1 MVVGLSSKVAISEF
15 KESSFNRVGG
25 LGSARSGSVEV
36 SQFKVIID
44 CE

>member
-1 MVVGLSSKVAISEF
+1 MVAGLSNKVAISEF
-15 KESSFNRVGG
+15 KEPLYSEIGE
-25 LGSARSGSVEV
+25 LGSGSVEV